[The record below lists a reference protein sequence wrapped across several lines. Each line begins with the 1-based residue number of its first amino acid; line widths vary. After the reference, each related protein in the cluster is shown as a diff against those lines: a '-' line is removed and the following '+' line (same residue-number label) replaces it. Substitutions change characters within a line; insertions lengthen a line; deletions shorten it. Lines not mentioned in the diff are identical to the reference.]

1 MVAVVAF
8 AAPALAA
15 TNPFMDV
22 PQGHWSYD
30 AVGLLASRGIVSGYP
45 DGAFKG
51 AQPATRY
58 EMASVVARALVTVDA
73 EKASKQ
79 DLELLKKLVME
90 FKDELDA
97 LGVKVDALDKRVAV
111 LEDRLG
117 GWKVNGQ
124 FWFDAR
130 FASNA
135 DTDNNSYTWNG
146 KDGNETEFGFA
157 YARLMVTKYI
167 DENTYFFFRARF
179 NDGTGDLDNWFMD
192 RFFVDMKLP
201 YDISFRVGR
210 QYSDWEGDAGLYH
223 SVMGDNEGGLWK
235 DQKYDGFNF
244 KKSFGMLDAEL
255 LIGRNDNMISSYMT
269 GSYNDAH
276 AWSDPN
282 PTDPNT
288 YRNAKFADDNAFM
301 EYGLKLQA
309 NFSENFY
316 VGIQGIFFDADND
329 FDINDYAGWLS
340 DYIDGNDLDMQQYG
354 AYLSYSFTPAI
365 ALRGYYYWQD
375 LDDGWN
381 VVDDSPNAWSA
392 MLDVKQEAFK
402 FTSLW
407 VQYIEQDNSFIGP
420 RAANVY
426 PAIFNPN
433 LDGPVGADG
442 TNKTWLVTAEQ
453 QWGESKWSSF
463 LQYVTT
469 DWDQANWDDTDQY
482 TIGIGYQ
489 YTPQVKFWL
498 AYNYIDYGDVNG
510 GDYTGS
516 ENVILFRTA
525 IDF

>member
-97 LGVKVDALDKRVAV
+97 LGVKVDSLDKRVAV

-130 FASNA
+130 FASDA
-135 DTDNNSYTWNG
+135 DNGNSYTWG
-146 KDGNETEFGFA
+146 GDETEFGFA

-167 DENTYFFFRARF
+167 DDNAFFFFRARF

-192 RFFVDMKLP
+192 RFYVRMNLP
-201 YDISFRVGR
+201 WNIDFTVGR

-255 LIGRNDNMISSYMT
+255 LIGRNDNMMSGYSTSAWGY
-269 GSYNDAH
+269 DAEFE
-276 AWSDPN
+276 S
-282 PTDPNT
+282 
-288 YRNAKFADDNAFM
+288 DNAFM

-316 VGIQGIFFDADND
+316 AGIMGVYFDND
-329 FDINDYAGWLS
+329 NDDRVAISKGTWTGYFDVVDDI
-340 DYIDGNDLDMQQYG
+340 QQYG
-354 AYLSYSFTPAI
+354 AYLSYNFTPAI

-375 LDDGWN
+375 LGDMGDYLAE
-381 VVDDSPNAWSA
+381 DSPMAWSA
-392 MLDVKQEAFK
+392 MLDIKQDLLK
-402 FTSLW
+402 FTSLY
-407 VQYIEQDNSFIGP
+407 VQYVEQDNSFLGP
-420 RAANVY
+420 RAANQY
-426 PAIFNPN
+426 PAIFNPS

-453 QWGESKWSSF
+453 QWGDSKWSSF
-463 LQYVTT
+463 LQYLTT
-469 DWDQANWDDTDQY
+469 DWDQTGWDDTDQY
-482 TIGIGYQ
+482 TIGVGYQ
-489 YTPQVKFWL
+489 YTPQIKFWL
-498 AYNYIDYGDVNG
+498 AYNYIDYGDNATS
-510 GDYTGS
+510 TGANTGNES
-516 ENVILFRTA
+516 VVLFRTA

>member
-97 LGVKVDALDKRVAV
+97 LGVKVDSLDKRVAV

-117 GWKVNGQ
+117 GWKVNGK

-135 DTDNNSYTWNG
+135 DNGNSYGFDANG
-146 KDGNETEFGFA
+146 ANDETQFGFS
-157 YARLMVTKYI
+157 YARLMVTKYL
-167 DENTYFFFRARF
+167 DENSFFYFRARF
-179 NDGTGDLDNWFMD
+179 DNGAGDLNDWYMD
-192 RFFVDMKLP
+192 RFYVQMQLP
-201 YDISFRVGR
+201 WDVTFTVGR
-210 QYSDWEGDAGLYH
+210 QYSDWEGDAGLYRAL
-223 SVMGDNEGGLWK
+223 VGDNEGGVWK

-244 KKSFGMLDAEL
+244 KKSFGMIDAEL
-255 LIGRNDNMISSYMT
+255 LIGRNFNALDSNYVASNAY
-269 GSYNDAH
+269 GNNND
-276 AWSDPN
+276 
-282 PTDPNT
+282 
-288 YRNAKFADDNAFM
+288 YM

-316 VGIQGIFFDADND
+316 FGLMGLYFDND
-329 FDINDYAGWLS
+329 EDATVLDNLNNVVVVDDI
-340 DYIDGNDLDMQQYG
+340 QQYG

-375 LDDGWN
+375 LGDN
-381 VVDDSPNAWSA
+381 PVADDSPSTWSA
-392 MLDVKQEAFK
+392 LLDVKQDLLK

-407 VQYIEQDNSFIGP
+407 VQYIEQDNSWIGP
-420 RAANVY
+420 RAANQY
-426 PAIFNPN
+426 PAIFTPGLN
-433 LDGPVGADG
+433 GPVGADG
-442 TNKTWLVTAEQ
+442 TNKTFMVNAYQ

-463 LQYVTT
+463 LQYLTT
-469 DWDQANWDDTDQY
+469 DWDHNQYDDTDQY
-482 TIGIGYQ
+482 TIGVGYQ
-489 YTPQVKFWL
+489 YTPQIKFTL
-498 AYNYIDYGDVNG
+498 AYNYIDYGDNTAQG
-510 GDYTGS
+510 ANTGNES
-516 ENVILFRTA
+516 VILFRTA

>member
-97 LGVKVDALDKRVAV
+97 LGVKVDSLDKRVAV

-117 GWKVNGQ
+117 GWKINGQ

-130 FASNA
+130 FGSN
-135 DTDNNSYTWNG
+135 TDNGQNTYAFGNNSSGDEN
-146 KDGNETEFGFA
+146 NFGFRF
-157 YARLMVTKYI
+157 ARFMITKYI
-167 DENTYFFFRARF
+167 DDNTFFYSRFRF
-179 NDGTGDLDNWFMD
+179 NNGSGDLDKWFAD
-192 RFFVDMKLP
+192 RFYVQTKLP
-201 YDISFRVGR
+201 WDVTMTLGRV
-210 QYSDWEGDAGLYH
+210 YSDWEGDAGLYH
-223 SVMGDNEGGLWK
+223 SVMGDLEGGLWK

-255 LIGRNDNMISSYMT
+255 LIGRNFEMLNFDGDEN
-269 GSYNDAH
+269 NE
-276 AWSDPN
+276 
-282 PTDPNT
+282 
-288 YRNAKFADDNAFM
+288 FM

-309 NFSENFY
+309 NFTENFY
-316 VGIQGIFFDADND
+316 VGVQGIFFDFDGDNAYVD
-329 FDINDYAGWLS
+329 T
-340 DYIDGNDLDMQQYG
+340 IDGTTKPYTFVDDYQQYG

-375 LDDGWN
+375 LGDNALAGTE
-381 VVDDSPNAWSA
+381 DSPMAWSA
-392 MLDVKQEAFK
+392 LLDVKQDLLK

-407 VQYIEQDNSFIGP
+407 VQYVEQDNAFVGP
-420 RAANVY
+420 RAAGQY
-426 PAIFNPN
+426 PALFASDQVGPGFNS
-433 LDGPVGADG
+433 DG
-442 TNKTWLVTAEQ
+442 TNKNWIITAEQ
-453 QWGESKWSSF
+453 QWNDKWSSF

-469 DWDQANWDDTDQY
+469 DWDVATIDDTDQY
-482 TIGIGYQ
+482 MIGIGYQ
-489 YTPQVKFWL
+489 YTPQIKFWL
-498 AYNYIDYGDVNG
+498 AYNYIDYGNG
-510 GDYTGS
+510 NGMANGLRGS